1 MFTRRVE
8 LAQHDDFFVLSY
20 IQYAAGAYKAD
31 LFRYCVLFIHGGI
44 YADVDVLLSTD
55 LDKLLEGDIGFVVP
69 VDEPGRAEG
78 SGCCLWNGLLAVA
91 PGHPFIAKAI
101 EMVVNLIRNRYT
113 GVDIDDM
120 LCPSPNLEHSHS
132 WDLLFVT
139 GPCILGGAVNS
150 VLGRHIQTEILPGEM
165 NIWNMP
171 FANQGGLGLSPGP
184 GPSSIPG
191 RTIILGQNKT
201 DMGAHRFNWI
211 ERNFI
216 VATTDMPD
224 YDDRK
229 DSKHYSQ
236 STRENKRVLFG
247 LKNVYK
253 DLIPANEMIKIVVKH

>member
-1 MFTRRVE
+1 M
-8 LAQHDDFFVLSY
+8 
-20 IQYAAGAYKAD
+20 
-31 LFRYCVLFIHGGI
+31 
-44 YADVDVLLSTD
+44 
-55 LDKLLEGDIGFVVP
+55 
-69 VDEPGRAEG
+69 
-78 SGCCLWNGLLAVA
+78 A

-150 VLGRHIQTEILPGEM
+150 VLGRHIQSEILPGEM
-165 NIWNMP
+165 NVLDMSFIKK
-171 FANQGGLGLSPGP
+171 GDLD
-184 GPSSIPG
+184 PSGIPG

-211 ERNFI
+211 VRNFI
-216 VATTDMPD
+216 VATTDMPN

-236 STRENKRVLFG
+236 STRENKRILFG

-253 DLIPANEMIKIVVKH
+253 DLTPANEMIKIVVNY